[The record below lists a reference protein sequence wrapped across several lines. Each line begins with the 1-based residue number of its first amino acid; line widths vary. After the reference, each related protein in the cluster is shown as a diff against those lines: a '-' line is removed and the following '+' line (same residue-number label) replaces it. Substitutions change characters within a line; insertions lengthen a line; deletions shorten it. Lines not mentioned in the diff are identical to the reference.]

1 MVEHYLHVF
10 GQAGP
15 LKIDDTLEDTVRM
28 NMFNSPSNRVNA
40 VVWQDATRKLLIP
53 FASIVALESRP
64 RSNP

>member
-1 MVEHYLHVF
+1 M
-10 GQAGP
+10 
-15 LKIDDTLEDTVRM
+15 KIDDTLEDTVRM